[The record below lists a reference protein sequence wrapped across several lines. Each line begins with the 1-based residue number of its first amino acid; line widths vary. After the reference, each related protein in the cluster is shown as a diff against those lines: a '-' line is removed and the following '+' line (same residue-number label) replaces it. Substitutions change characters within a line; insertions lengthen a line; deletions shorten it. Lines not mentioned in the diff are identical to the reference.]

1 MHHCHSKELRFASSP
16 PRTPLVEM
24 PVREHIYPQMLR
36 STSRADKQLAMSLL
50 VSERQVEEGEGDVDS
65 KVLRD
70 ATVEAESE
78 G

>member
-1 MHHCHSKELRFASSP
+1 
-16 PRTPLVEM
+16 M